1 VARESNQ
8 TPFFFTGMVMKKLKT
23 VAVEPKVKRTNK
35 LDEAKLA
42 RFTEAAL
49 KVSGLFWFRVH
60 LGGIPMVC
68 GPRIILR
75 SNPMKGFPDYCIVTK
90 AGILSGLE
98 LKSPSGTV
106 KPEQKEWQEKLEA
119 NNCNYCLART
129 EEQVLDFID
138 RLGGWSGR
146 AVYIK

>member
-1 VARESNQ
+1 
-8 TPFFFTGMVMKKLKT
+8 MKKNPAIKG
-23 VAVEPKVKRTNK
+23 EKK
-35 LDEAKLA
+35 LEEAKLA

-49 KVSGLFWFRVH
+49 NVSGLFWFRVH

-90 AGILSGLE
+90 LGVLSGLE
-98 LKSPSGTV
+98 LKSPSGKV

-138 RLGGWSGR
+138 KLGGWSGR